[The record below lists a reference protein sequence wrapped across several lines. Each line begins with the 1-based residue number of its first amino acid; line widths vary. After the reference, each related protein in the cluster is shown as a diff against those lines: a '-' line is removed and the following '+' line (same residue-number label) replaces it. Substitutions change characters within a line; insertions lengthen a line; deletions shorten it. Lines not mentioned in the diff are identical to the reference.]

1 MNVVEAS
8 KDIDGQQPTYRNI
21 IYKWNVLCHLSEFT
35 MLGGLKIVICD
46 VSATLCMIS
55 LKKHS
60 VVGGQKVRERGV
72 KVI

>member
-1 MNVVEAS
+1 
-8 KDIDGQQPTYRNI
+8 
-21 IYKWNVLCHLSEFT
+21 